1 MAEHGDLIEAVHR
14 HAVGFVESVGGPIRR
29 LKVTAGE
36 VTLEAEWAGPAD
48 SADPADHAGPA
59 DRRAPAPHGATSN
72 GQGPDGVV
80 SGAALVAATVDA
92 HGTRAAVTAAS
103 QGASVTANGTAATTA
118 SVIPSPTVG
127 TFYRCPEPGAEP
139 FVKEGDLVTPGQQVA
154 ILEAMKLMNPI
165 HALTA
170 GRITRILVE
179 DAAAVEYGQALF
191 ALEES

>member
-14 HAVGFVESVGGPIRR
+14 HAVGFIESIGGPIRR

-36 VTLEAEWAGPAD
+36 VTLEAEWA
-48 SADPADHAGPA
+48 DPAALADAA
-59 DRRAPAPHGATSN
+59 DRHAAAADGATSN
-72 GQGPDGVV
+72 GQGPDGVA

-92 HGTRAAVTAAS
+92 HGTRAAATAAS
-103 QGASVTANGTAATTA
+103 VTLNGAAATLVA
-118 SVIPSPTVG
+118 VIPSPTVG

-154 ILEAMKLMNPI
+154 ILEAMKMMNPI